1 MSGSDP
7 VSPRVI
13 IKPKR
18 ALPFFSH
25 HPWVF
30 GGAISHIEGDVEPGD
45 EVAVFTHDEKF
56 IAWGLFNPHSQIR
69 VRLFSWEEEARI
81 DRELWSQLLD
91 SAFRLRIPMFREAD
105 AETAARLV
113 FSEGDGLSGLVVD
126 QFGEWLLVQVT
137 SLAVA
142 EQIDL
147 ILDLLME
154 KLNPRGIYLRTEKG
168 MSELEQLEMQDSL
181 VRGEA
186 PPQKILIKDSG
197 VRYEVDVMEGQKTGF
212 YLDQRSN
219 RRAFTQYL
227 PPNAKVLDAFCYS
240 GGFGLSAAIHGN
252 AAKVLAADTSESALE
267 LAKANAELNGV
278 TDKFEFRQ
286 VDVFDDLGTLID
298 EGQTFDAVI
307 LDPPK
312 LARTRRGV
320 DRAMK
325 GYFSLNSRAL
335 DLMPNGGLLVTCSCS
350 GLVSRHDF
358 EDMLAQVATRN
369 NRSIR
374 ILEARGQAA
383 DHPVST
389 WCSETNYLKCYICWV
404 D

>member
-197 VRYEVDVMEGQKTGF
+197 VRYEVDVMEGQKNRLLSRPAFQSSRLHTIPST
-212 YLDQRSN
+212 QRKSLGCLLLFGRLWSLGSHSWK
-219 RRAFTQYL
+219 RRE
-227 PPNAKVLDAFCYS
+227 
-240 GGFGLSAAIHGN
+240 GFGRRYFRVRLG
-252 AAKVLAADTSESALE
+252 VGES
-267 LAKANAELNGV
+267 
-278 TDKFEFRQ
+278 
-286 VDVFDDLGTLID
+286 
-298 EGQTFDAVI
+298 
-307 LDPPK
+307 
-312 LARTRRGV
+312 
-320 DRAMK
+320 
-325 GYFSLNSRAL
+325 
-335 DLMPNGGLLVTCSCS
+335 
-350 GLVSRHDF
+350 
-358 EDMLAQVATRN
+358 
-369 NRSIR
+369 
-374 ILEARGQAA
+374 
-383 DHPVST
+383 
-389 WCSETNYLKCYICWV
+389 
-404 D
+404 